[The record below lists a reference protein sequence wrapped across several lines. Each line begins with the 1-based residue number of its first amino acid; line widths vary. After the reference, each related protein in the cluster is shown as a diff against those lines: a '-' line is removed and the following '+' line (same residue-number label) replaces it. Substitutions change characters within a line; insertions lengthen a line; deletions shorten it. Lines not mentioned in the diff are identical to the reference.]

1 MKTLYNSTAQWKL
14 WQHWKCSYQHHPVL
28 WPLALRLLSARNVAS
43 ESGELHFKLC
53 LILITLNLY
62 LRNHKWLMDTV
73 LDCTAL

>member
-1 MKTLYNSTAQWKL
+1 MEALATQEMFLPAPPSTMATG
-14 WQHWKCSYQHHPVL
+14 SE
-28 WPLALRLLSARNVAS
+28 ATSARNVAS
-43 ESGELHFKLC
+43 ESGELHFKLY